1 MKALIT
7 QREATSQYGE
17 PIDVLEAAYVSYFSS
32 LGISLQPVSN
42 FFPDKGI
49 SLLEDKA
56 VNALILTGGGSLPP
70 QFYRELR
77 GPGEQLHRDETEQVL
92 IKQFRELRKP
102 ILAICRGMQYI
113 NGLMGGKVSRLNSL
127 RLPRPIK
134 VDHPVELLG
143 EQWLVN
149 QYHNDGIF
157 LADLAPDL
165 EVLAVDRDNGVVE
178 AFTVSG
184 ERILALQ
191 WHPER
196 PFSDQGTREKTSKL
210 IREFLKWECG

>member
-1 MKALIT
+1 M
-7 QREATSQYGE
+7 
-17 PIDVLEAAYVSYFSS
+17 
-32 LGISLQPVSN
+32 
-42 FFPDKGI
+42 
-49 SLLEDKA
+49 
-56 VNALILTGGGSLPP
+56 
-70 QFYRELR
+70 
-77 GPGEQLHRDETEQVL
+77 
-92 IKQFRELRKP
+92 
-102 ILAICRGMQYI
+102 
-113 NGLMGGKVSRLNSL
+113 